1 MLGGLGASGSVARM
15 PAWGHGGIHFVL
27 LLCVRR
33 IQALKAE
40 ESAELIHCDAC
51 CTDAF
56 VSSLITSNL
65 IQVIKL
71 DPHSVRF

>member
-1 MLGGLGASGSVARM
+1 MLVGLDASGGGVARM
-15 PAWGHGGIHFVL
+15 PAWAHGGVRFL
-27 LLCVRR
+27 LLLRARR

-71 DPHSVRF
+71 DSYIA